1 MLECAEDAED
11 VDEDDEESDEA
22 GEIGD
27 VSSTPVAAV
36 SEPFWRLTFSLFF
49 IFSL

>member
-1 MLECAEDAED
+1 MLECAEDADD

-27 VSSTPVAAV
+27 VSSTPVAV
-36 SEPFWRLTFSLFF
+36 SEPFWRLTFSRFF